1 MTIDLTLLAIIIF
14 GTIVTFLPRSAPLM
28 MLSQMEIPSKVIEWL
43 EHIPIAV
50 MTALVV
56 QEVLIPNHE
65 FTYMIGNLRLLAA
78 LPTIL
83 VALFTRSL
91 LLTVI
96 VAMLSMASLRFFF

>member
-1 MTIDLTLLAIIIF
+1 MTMDLTLLVIVIF

-65 FTYMIGNLRLLAA
+65 FTYVIGNLRLLAA

-91 LLTVI
+91 LLIVI
-96 VAMLSMASLRFFF
+96 VAMCSMASLRFFF